1 MLDFTGSVVIV
12 TGAGRGIGRAH
23 ALLLGARGASVVV
36 NDLGGDTD
44 GNVPSDDPAQRVAA
58 EIEAAGGTALA
69 NSDSIADPKGVESLV
84 EQTIERFGR
93 IDGVV
98 NNAGIYRLGR
108 FEDLEPEVFHDFID
122 VHYLGTLMLCRAAWP
137 HLAAS
142 GSGRIVNTV
151 SAAMTGQPDMAHYGA
166 AKGAVYGLTRTLAVA
181 GAAHGIKV
189 NAVAPGAATRMLE
202 LARPSLPPGTVEW
215 MQAEMP
221 PEKVSP
227 VVTYLVHPD
236 CAITGEVINAAGG
249 FISRMVMV
257 NTPGIQ
263 DPEATPE
270 SVAARIGEITDPA
283 NAQIAELA
291 FPT

>member
-23 ALLLGARGASVVV
+23 ALLLGARGASVVI

-44 GNVPSDDPAQRVAA
+44 GIGPSDGPAQRVAA
-58 EIEAAGGTALA
+58 EVEAAGGTALA
-69 NSDSIADPKGVESLV
+69 NSDSIADPKGVASLV
-84 EQTIERFGR
+84 EQTLEGFGR
-93 IDGVV
+93 LDGIV
-98 NNAGIYRLGR
+98 NNAGIYRLGG
-108 FEDLEPEVFHDFID
+108 FEDLEPQVFQDFID
-122 VHYLGTLMLCRAAWP
+122 VHYFGTLLLCKAAWP

-151 SAAMTGQPDMAHYGA
+151 SGAMTGQPDMAHYGA
-166 AKGAVYGLTRTLAVA
+166 AKGAVYGLTRNLAVA
-181 GAAHGIKV
+181 GAAHGIKA

-227 VVTYLVHPD
+227 VVAYLVHPD
-236 CAITGEVINAAGG
+236 CAITGEVINSAGG
-249 FISRMVMV
+249 YISRMVMV
-257 NTPGIQ
+257 NTPGVQ

-291 FPT
+291 FPA

>member
-1 MLDFTGSVVIV
+1 MLEFTGSVVIV

-44 GNVPSDDPAQRVAA
+44 GNVPSEGPAQRVAA

-69 NSDSIADPKGVESLV
+69 NSDSIADPKGVASLV

-93 IDGVV
+93 IDAVV
-98 NNAGIYRLGR
+98 NNAGIYRLGG
-108 FEDLEPEVFHDFID
+108 FEDLAPEVFHDFID
-122 VHYLGTLMLCRAAWP
+122 VHYFGTLLLCKAAWP
-137 HLAAS
+137 HLIAS
-142 GSGRIVNTV
+142 GTGRIVNTV

-166 AKGAVYGLTRTLAVA
+166 AKGAVYGLTRNLAVA

-215 MQAEMP
+215 MQTEMP

-227 VVTYLVHPD
+227 VVAYLVHPD